1 MISSG
6 TTDSMAMLLTH
17 GNSITN
23 TLPRV
28 YKTCTDRFSEF
39 SKIRGLR
46 AGILKPYD
54 RHATAIPAPPYLW
67 EGFPTGVRPFGDMG
81 LPESSMCE
89 KPPNCSVQPRHTL

>member
-1 MISSG
+1 MVYALD
-6 TTDSMAMLLTH
+6 TRQQH
-17 GNSITN
+17 N

-54 RHATAIPAPPYLW
+54 RQATAIPAPPLPMGRLPDGGPSIRRYGLARKQH
-67 EGFPTGVRPFGDMG
+67 VR
-81 LPESSMCE
+81 ETAKTAVSS
-89 KPPNCSVQPRHTL
+89 PDITL